1 MKFNRRKNSIK
12 IATAILAVS
21 LMAGTAFA
29 KPEQQMPYQYQPAQD
44 SGPSSQNYN
53 KPGQDQYQGQNQS
66 HNQDRKGYNIQEMRY
81 SKGGNLQIKINNPD
95 NNAIRWDNNQRV
107 VVRDSRGRTYN
118 ARINRTNR
126 NVIELIIANLVFGE
140 KYSAEIY
147 GLDQSD
153 RNYRISGDFWAKDNW
168 RYNQNYNQRSLE
180 IQKIIYNGSGKLRIK
195 LYNPRDYNIRWNNDV
210 RVTVRDSRGR
220 DYNARILRTNK
231 NSVELAIRDIRNGQK
246 YSVEINGVRYNNRYS
261 AVTTS
266 FWAVKNWTYER

>member
-1 MKFNRRKNSIK
+1 MKFNRSKNSIK
-12 IATAILAVS
+12 IATAILAVT

-29 KPEQQMPYQYQPAQD
+29 KPQQYQPTQD
-44 SGPSSQNYN
+44 QS
-53 KPGQDQYQGQNQS
+53 GQDQYQGQNQS
-66 HNQDRKGYNIQEMRY
+66 QNHDKKGYNIQEMSY

-95 NNAIRWDNNQRV
+95 NNAIRWDKNQKV
-107 VVRDSRGRTYN
+107 VVRDSKGRTYN
-118 ARINRTNR
+118 AKINRTNQ

-180 IQKIIYNGSGKLRIK
+180 IQKITYEGSGKLKIK

-210 RVTVRDSRGR
+210 RVIVRDSRGR
-220 DYNARILRTNK
+220 DYNARILKTNK
-231 NSVELAIRDIRNGQK
+231 NTVELAIKNLSSRQK
-246 YSVEINGVRYNNRYS
+246 YSVVINGIRYDNKS
-261 AVTTS
+261 FAVSTN